1 MLLDARSCGKCLT
14 LSFSATLPVCAPEGF
29 SWAICVPLLWSR
41 PFKMGIP
48 GTESRGQCL
57 VPRGRNKGA
66 GRLSI
71 APRGFEFGAVRI
83 FMLTQ
88 PPGAVML
95 LVRGPHF
102 KNRYFRHGRE
112 KSPKSVTCRAR
123 RVGRDDFIQKLI
135 GFSRTSGSWRRA
147 SA

>member
-1 MLLDARSCGKCLT
+1 
-14 LSFSATLPVCAPEGF
+14 
-29 SWAICVPLLWSR
+29 
-41 PFKMGIP
+41 MGIP
-48 GTESRGQCL
+48 GTESRGQYL

-71 APRGFEFGAVRI
+71 APRGFDFGAVRI

-102 KNRYFRHGRE
+102 KNRYVRHGE
-112 KSPKSVTCRAR
+112 KNLQSQLP
-123 RVGRDDFIQKLI
+123 VGREGWEEMILFR
-135 GFSRTSGSWRRA
+135 S
-147 SA
+147 